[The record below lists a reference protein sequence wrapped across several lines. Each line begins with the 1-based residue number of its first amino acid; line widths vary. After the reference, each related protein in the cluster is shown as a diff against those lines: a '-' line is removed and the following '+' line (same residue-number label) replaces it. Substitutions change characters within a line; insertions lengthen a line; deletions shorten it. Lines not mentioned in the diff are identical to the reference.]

1 MTCWVL
7 ALNFGRNKVQVE
19 GMAWGWGGC
28 NIRKGQIKVPPVV
41 TKHVGWEGGDTSRV
55 WARLVPH
62 SLDSSHLRL
71 TPASSSFPA
80 SFQECVSTWQPSL
93 HGAHEPRM
101 PDPLRYLQ
109 DLACEPKHHSM
120 FIKVGKKE
128 AGRVEAWGRSRDAHT
143 EATALPW
150 RGADVSSVVLSF
162 PGGDWDL
169 GGPLLTSPRVQ
180 GGGVWLELEVGG
192 GPELFLARFS
202 PAWGPEDT
210 MRCLHSLPGID
221 WGSSSLIAKPP
232 RIGPGNLH
240 LEGHPRWP
248 QPIPCLTPTCRL
260 RAAF

>member
-93 HGAHEPRM
+93 HGAHEPRR

-109 DLACEPKHHSM
+109 DLACEPRHHSM

-128 AGRVEAWGRSRDAHT
+128 AGRVEAWGEAETHTQRPLHSREEEQT
-143 EATALPW
+143 FLL
-150 RGADVSSVVLSF
+150 LSF
-162 PGGDWDL
+162 PSLEGAETWGNHCW
-169 GGPLLTSPRVQ
+169 LLP
-180 GGGVWLELEVGG
+180 GFKVGG
-192 GPELFLARFS
+192 LTGAWAGRWAR
-202 PAWGPEDT
+202 A
-210 MRCLHSLPGID
+210 LPC
-221 WGSSSLIAKPP
+221 P
-232 RIGPGNLH
+232 
-240 LEGHPRWP
+240 
-248 QPIPCLTPTCRL
+248 
-260 RAAF
+260 F